1 MIADMGKIVFTA
13 VRSDRTEIWI
23 HIYYYPDS
31 VIVEIYDNKEEVF
44 RREARRK
51 NTAEMD
57 KLISEVRDT
66 MNLVCAILLLPII
79 RFRVETAHV
88 LVKYECDDGKNLF
101 ERLWKT
107 IRYSLDTLYL
117 DKLW

>member
-31 VIVEIYDNKEEVF
+31 VIVEIYDNEEQVF
-44 RREARRK
+44 LKEARRK

-66 MNLVCAILLLPII
+66 MNLVCAILPII
-79 RFRVETAHV
+79 RFRVGTEHV
-88 LVKYECDDGKNLF
+88 LVKYECDCGRNLF